1 MDQECKVC
9 FMKLGSTRE
18 LLQHIAKE
26 YSGIKQ
32 QNIKEDNKNKRSDIQ
47 DLDEVKLI
55 KINENMKRVDIKEKD
70 TSFVFSESKFFDE
83 FL

>member
-1 MDQECKVC
+1 
-9 FMKLGSTRE
+9 MKLGSTRE

-26 YSGIKQ
+26 HSAIEV
-32 QNIKEDNKNKRSDIQ
+32 QNTKEDNKIKRSDIQ
-47 DLDEVKLI
+47 DLDEVKFI
-55 KINENMKRVDIKEKD
+55 KINEDMKRVDIKEKD